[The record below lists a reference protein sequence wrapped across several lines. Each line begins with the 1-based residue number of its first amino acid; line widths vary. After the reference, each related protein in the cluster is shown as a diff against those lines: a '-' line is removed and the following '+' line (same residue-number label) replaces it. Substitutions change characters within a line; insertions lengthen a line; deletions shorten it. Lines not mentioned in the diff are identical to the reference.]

1 MQELLNLLIGYCSR
15 CQNLKTI
22 LREKKLVDALNMWR
36 KKALDSEDF
45 LNESISAC
53 TIVILNEYIPK
64 VVSGITK

>member
-15 CQNLKTI
+15 CPNLKTI